1 MVSITVSLEPK
12 LREGLKKFNWINWS
26 EVGREEILKKE
37 IFERYI
43 ENRKLTDR
51 DWNFCEKIDWH
62 PVDELPL
69 KESFIKKL
77 KNIRKERPIR
87 FNSVDELFKEIK

>member
-12 LREGLKKFNWINWS
+12 LRKGLKKFSWINWS

-37 IFERYI
+37 IFERYM
-43 ENRKLTDR
+43 ETRKITDE
-51 DWNFCEKIDWH
+51 DWTFCEKIDWH

-69 KESFIKKL
+69 KESFIKRL
-77 KNIRKERPIR
+77 KAIRKEKTIK
-87 FNSVDELFKEIK
+87 FNSVDELFKKIK